1 MNRSLSLLIVQSL
14 VGRLRRALRL
24 ARQPKYLVGAL
35 IGMLYLVWCL
45 FTLYRRDWA
54 PRDRTLVDL
63 IGASDSL
70 ISGLMLLG
78 ALALALFLSLAWL
91 LPRGKSLLP
100 LNDTEVHVLLSAP
113 ISRRSV
119 IGYALLKGQVPLLLS
134 AVILPIVFKPGPL
147 LARLITVP
155 GYWVALTLI
164 DWHMKAANLWKLQT
178 DTLSR
183 LRARRRY
190 LALYLVLGLFWIV
203 ALALLASRIDAV
215 RSIAFSTPIS
225 AGFAHW
231 ISSVAEPLG
240 DWRADTS
247 LVVWLAPM
255 HWTLAPLQPL
265 SAWDLWRHLW
275 PALVLVVVHYE
286 WLVRSDAPFEEPIL
300 AGERVNTPAGAL
312 SAVLIKMNP
321 RRRRRQ
327 PFRLAP
333 TGWPEVAIVW
343 KSLSLTFRSGVA
355 RALIVAFAILAVI
368 AAAGG
373 WGGSPQWLMIV
384 LLAVGIAGS
393 TMACLGAGFVRA
405 SDLRADLQRCDLL
418 RTWPIS
424 GARLVAAYSVGI
436 AVTSWLV
443 GVISLACL
451 LSADVCLR
459 LSLWLGT
466 RIPDPEILDSWSA
479 GFGVPA
485 AMVAWLAA
493 VGVLPLLAAIC
504 LMSASLNTISVLAW
518 PGWLGASDTTAR
530 GLAAIGQRILLGA
543 GLMVALLVTLLPS
556 AVLVVAVLGTQHW
569 LDLPFVAWEFPL
581 LGLLAAAPPVGAAF
595 LVIRLGGRLWDRIDP
610 SLEILA

>member
-1 MNRSLSLLIVQSL
+1 MNRSLCLLIVQSL

-24 ARQPKYLVGAL
+24 ARRPKYLVGAL
-35 IGMLYLVWCL
+35 IGVLYMVWSF

-54 PRDRTLVDL
+54 PHDRTVVDL

-78 ALALALFLSLAWL
+78 ALALALFLSIGWL

-119 IGYALLKGQVPLLLS
+119 VGYALLKGQVPLLLS
-134 AVILPIVFKPGPL
+134 AIILPIVFKPGPL

-215 RSIAFSTPIS
+215 RSMAFSTPIS

-240 DWRADTS
+240 DWQTEIT

-255 HWTLAPLQPL
+255 HWTLAPLQPHA
-265 SAWDLWRHLW
+265 SDLWRALW

-286 WLVRSDAPFEEPIL
+286 WLVRSRAPFEEPIL

-312 SAVLIKMNP
+312 SAMLIKMSP

-327 PFRLAP
+327 PFRLSP
-333 TGWPEVAIVW
+333 IGWPEVAIVW
-343 KSLSLTFRSGVA
+343 KSLSLTFRGGVA
-355 RALIVAFAILAVI
+355 RALIVAFAVLAVI

-405 SDLRADLQRCDLL
+405 PDLRADLQRCDLL

-424 GARLVAAYSVGI
+424 GARLVAAYAAGI

-451 LSADVCLR
+451 LAADVSLR

-479 GFGVPA
+479 GFGAPA

-518 PGWLGASDTTAR
+518 PGWLGSSDMTAR
-530 GLAAIGQRILLGA
+530 GLSAIGQRILLGA

-556 AVLVVAVLGTQHW
+556 ALLVFAVLGTQHW
-569 LDLPFVAWEFPL
+569 LDLPFVAWELPP
-581 LGLLAAAPPVGAAF
+581 LGLLAAAPPVVAAF
-595 LVIRLGGRLWDRIDP
+595 IVIRLGGGLWDRIDP
-610 SLEILA
+610 SLEILG